1 MRSRHGRLLGI
12 ALVLSAQT
20 ACVSVHKPSFLQPT
34 PQREWPTT
42 LATAREWVS
51 EGHYESA
58 DSLLAQ
64 FAAQYPNSREAI
76 ETAYWRA
83 VIGMDPSNAHSSLGT
98 ATAFLDAYLAGP
110 RPREH
115 LREATVLR
123 RLAGQVDELNKIAV
137 LAQSRD
143 PSVVRSQPS
152 EVRVDFPKPAMDPT
166 TAEAEIKR
174 LKDELAKA
182 TAELERI
189 RKRLG
194 PPPGKP

>member
-1 MRSRHGRLLGI
+1 MRQPRQIIGLAFLL
-12 ALVLSAQT
+12 AAQT
-20 ACVSVHKPSFLQPT
+20 ACVSVRRPSFMQST
-34 PQREWPTT
+34 PEREWPST

-64 FAAQYPNSREAI
+64 FATRHPNSREAI

-83 VIGMDPSNAHSSLGT
+83 VIGMDPSNTHASLGT
-98 ATAFLDAYLAGP
+98 SATFLDAYLAGP

-123 RLAGQVDELNKIAV
+123 RLVGQVDELSKTAV

-143 PSVVRSQPS
+143 PSVVRSQPAD
-152 EVRVDFPKPAMDPT
+152 VRVDFPKPAMDPAA
-166 TAEAEIKR
+166 AEAEIKR

-189 RKRLG
+189 RKRLA